1 MGVFHFT
8 PLPMI
13 TPRRKTIATALASEL
28 ALLWLDNKLT
38 YRRVAKILDT
48 KFPTTQRVS
57 GAFRSTLLFPEYVIK
72 VPHEEVAVKSTIL
85 EARIY
90 KTARANPRIAK
101 HFPNT
106 HLMCRDGIPV
116 LVQERVP
123 YVATEHPLQDINT
136 EDHPLHR
143 LVALY
148 AKEIGIGDIH
158 LGNYGWKRGRTRHYP
173 VFFDCELTPRG
184 YDLKLKHLHK
194 LSEAVVTWD
203 TFMAMAE
210 GL

>member
-1 MGVFHFT
+1 
-8 PLPMI
+8 MI

-28 ALLWLDNKLT
+28 SNLWLDSKLT
-38 YRRVAKILDT
+38 YRRVAKLLDT
-48 KFPTTQRVS
+48 KFPVTQRVS
-57 GAFRSTLLFPEYVIK
+57 GAFRSTLLFSGYVIK
-72 VPHEEVAVKSTIL
+72 VPHAEVAIKSTVL

-90 KTARANPRIAK
+90 KTGRGNPTIAK
-101 HFPNT
+101 NFPKT
-106 HLMCRDGIPV
+106 ELLSHDGIPV

-123 YVATEHPLQDINT
+123 HVATEYPLEDINT

-148 AKEIGIGDIH
+148 AREIGIGDIH
-158 LGNYGWKRGRTRHYP
+158 LGNYGWKHGRKRYYP

-184 YDLKLKHLHK
+184 YDLKPRHLQK
-194 LSEAVVTWD
+194 LREATVSWD
-203 TFMAMAE
+203 AFMDMAE

>member
-8 PLPMI
+8 PLTMI

-28 ALLWLDNKLT
+28 SLLWLDNKLT
-38 YRRVAKILDT
+38 YRRVAPVLDT
-48 KFPTTQRVS
+48 KFPATQRIS
-57 GAFRSTLLFPEYVIK
+57 GAFRSTLLFAGYVIK
-72 VPHEEVAVKSTIL
+72 VPHTESAIKSTVL
-85 EARIY
+85 ESRIY
-90 KTARANPRIAK
+90 KTGRACAPIAK

-106 HLMCRDGIPV
+106 YLLTHDGIPV

-123 YVATEHPLQDINT
+123 YVATEYPLDDINT

-148 AKEIGIGDIH
+148 AKEIGLGDIH
-158 LGNYGWKRGRTRHYP
+158 LGNYGWKRGRKRYYP
-173 VFFDCELTPRG
+173 VFFDCELTPQG
-184 YDLKLKHLHK
+184 YDLKVRHLQK
-194 LSEAVVTWD
+194 LAAATITWD
-203 TFMAMAE
+203 AFMDMTE